1 MKALPWLVGS
11 ILLLSTRGGA
21 AQGSASICARRELW
35 SGRLLRVR
43 AQPMSDTTRGSVV
56 GPLRQC
62 ADTLLVL
69 GTYPGQEDSMYP
81 VRTTMI
87 RQLWVRGNSGTLGLM
102 TGAASGAAMVGGI
115 AAIRSKICFV
125 GSPPVYTRCHG
136 DIALNVVI
144 GAAAG
149 GLAGWV
155 LGRGFSHWERIV
167 P

>member
-1 MKALPWLVGS
+1 M
-11 ILLLSTRGGA
+11 
-21 AQGSASICARRELW
+21 
-35 SGRLLRVR
+35 RVR

-62 ADTLLVL
+62 IDTLLVL
-69 GTYPGQEDSMYP
+69 GSYLGQEDSTYP

-87 RQLWVRGNSGTLGLM
+87 RQLWVRSNSGKLGLM
-102 TGAASGAAMVGGI
+102 TGAASGVAIVGGI

-125 GSPPVYTRCHG
+125 GSPAVYSRCHG
-136 DIALNVVI
+136 DIALNALI

-155 LGRGFSHWERIV
+155 LGRGFSHWKRIV